1 MNTDES
7 SIIFTTDA
15 IIRNQGTSRA
25 CVIPILQAI
34 QKAFNYLPAQAL
46 SRVTETTEIP
56 AALITEI
63 STFYAQFRLEPAGAH
78 FIKVCIGTA
87 CHVKGAEDV
96 YQGFRNFLNIAE
108 NTDTDPDRVFTVE
121 KVACLGCCMLAP
133 AVQIDDITY
142 GFVDN
147 TRIPSIL
154 DDFLRSSQAASSD
167 GENASESQS
176 AEEIR
181 ICRCSS
187 CSAGGSG
194 KVAQACLEEIR
205 SLGLPAFI
213 RDVGCSGMSF
223 QAPMIDI
230 VTNGRT
236 FRYGLVRPRDV
247 RSILLRHFRPVR
259 TSGRL
264 KAAVTGILET
274 IYSDEN
280 RDIEIRYPPRRD
292 PQPDDPYLKHQ
303 YCIATEKSGELD
315 PLDLTAC
322 RESGGF
328 QALDICLNKMSAE
341 HVCEIITRS
350 GLRGRG
356 GAGFPTG
363 VKWSNVRKQTS
374 DTKTL
379 ICNADEGDPGAF
391 MDRMIIESFPFR
403 VIEGILIA
411 GFAVGAQEA
420 VVYVR
425 AEYPLAVQRLRRAL
439 ELCEESNLIGSSI
452 LGSEFSLD
460 IRVAEGA
467 GAFVCGEETA
477 LIAAVEGKRG
487 TPRFRPPYPSV
498 CGLNNQP
505 TLINNVETLS
515 LVPWIIRHGADA
527 FRKTGTEK
535 SCGTKSFALAGK
547 INRGGLIEVPMG
559 MSIRQIVN
567 DIGGGIQNGLAFKAV
582 QIGGPSGGC
591 VPASLAETR
600 VNYED
605 LTAAGTMMG
614 SGGMVVLDETDCMVD
629 VARYFMSFTQ
639 LESCGKCTF
648 CRIGTRRMLEILERL
663 CRGQGKTGDIERL
676 ESVSQDITRG
686 SLCGL
691 GKTAPN
697 PVLSSIRYFRDE
709 YEAHLE
715 GRCPAGKCKELIR
728 FRITDSCIGCT
739 KCSQNCPADAIPFTP
754 YEQHEID
761 QKSCVRCG
769 ACKTICPEDAV
780 VVESGRT
787 TEKSEG

>member
-7 SIIFTTDA
+7 HIISQTDA
-15 IIRNQGTSRA
+15 IIRGQGTSRA

-34 QKAFNYLPAQAL
+34 QKQFNYLPVPAL
-46 SRVTETTEIP
+46 NRVTQTTDIP

-96 YQGFRNFLNIAE
+96 YQGFRNVLNIAE

-133 AVQIDDITY
+133 AVQIDAITY
-142 GFVDN
+142 GFVDIA
-147 TRIPSIL
+147 RIPSVL
-154 DDFLRSSQAASSD
+154 DDFLRSSAAASTAVEPISL
-167 GENASESQS
+167 SEQTGK
-176 AEEIR
+176 IR

-187 CSAGGSG
+187 CTAGGSA
-194 KVAQACLEEIR
+194 KVAQSCAEQIQ
-205 SLGLPAFI
+205 SLGLPAVLQ
-213 RDVGCSGMSF
+213 DVGCSGMSF
-223 QAPMIDI
+223 QAPMMDI
-230 VTNGRT
+230 VTNGRI
-236 FRYGLVRPRDV
+236 FRYGQVRPEDV
-247 RSILLRHFRPVR
+247 RAILLRHFRPVR

-264 KAAVTGILET
+264 KAAVTRLLEN

-280 RDIEIRYPPRRD
+280 PEIKIRYPARRE

-303 YCIATEKSGELD
+303 HCIATEQSGELD
-315 PLDLTAC
+315 PLELDSY

-328 QALDICLNKMSAE
+328 QALETCLKEMSPDQT
-341 HVCEIITRS
+341 CDIITRS

-363 VKWSNVRKQTS
+363 VKWSNVRQQAS
-374 DTKTL
+374 DTKYL

-403 VIEGILIA
+403 VIEGIQIA
-411 GFAVGAQEA
+411 ANAVGARQA

-425 AEYPLAVQRLRRAL
+425 AEYPLAVERLRQAL
-439 ELCEESNLIGSSI
+439 ALCGKSNLTGQNI
-452 LGSEFSLD
+452 LESGFSLD
-460 IRVAEGA
+460 IRITEGA

-477 LIAAVEGKRG
+477 LIAAIEGKRG

-498 CGLNNQP
+498 NGLNNCP

-527 FRKTGTEK
+527 FLKTGTEK
-535 SCGTKSFALAGK
+535 SSGTKSFALAGK
-547 INRGGLIEVPMG
+547 IIRGGLIEVPMG
-559 MSIRQIVN
+559 MTLRQIVEE
-567 DIGGGIQNGLAFKAV
+567 IGGGIQDGLAFKAV

-591 VPASLAETR
+591 VPASLADTQ

-648 CRIGTRRMLEILERL
+648 CRIGTRRMLEILKRL
-663 CRGQGKTGDIERL
+663 CRGEGKAGDIQRL
-676 ESVSQDITRG
+676 ESLSTDIQRG

-697 PVLSSIRYFRDE
+697 PVLSSIKYFRDE

-715 GRCPAGKCKELIR
+715 GRCPAKKCKELIR
-728 FRITDSCIGCT
+728 YRITDTCIGCT

-761 QKSCVRCG
+761 REKCVRCG
-769 ACKTICPEDAV
+769 ACKTVCPEDAI
-780 VVESGRT
+780 VVESGRDR
-787 TEKSEG
+787 